1 MVRIAVNLQALSFLL
16 VSILANAAVQFFL
29 KTGGIKLGKVEV
41 SNFWQHFEQAMVV
54 PDLLAGVACSVV
66 AALAYFIVLTS
77 AELSVAGPAS
87 ALVYIF
93 SVLLG
98 HFLFKEAV
106 PLNHLAGLGLIVCGV
121 VLVSSKA

>member
-1 MVRIAVNLQALSFLL
+1 MNLQALSFLL
-16 VSILANAAVQFFL
+16 VSILANVAVQFFL
-29 KTGGIKLGKVEV
+29 KTGGVKLGRVDG
-41 SNFWQHFEQAMVV
+41 SHFWEHFWHSMAV
-54 PDLLAGVACSVV
+54 PELLAGVAFS
-66 AALAYFIVLTS
+66 AASAIAYFLVLTS

-93 SVLLG
+93 SVLMG

-106 PLNHLAGLGLIVCGV
+106 PLAHLAGLSLIVGGV